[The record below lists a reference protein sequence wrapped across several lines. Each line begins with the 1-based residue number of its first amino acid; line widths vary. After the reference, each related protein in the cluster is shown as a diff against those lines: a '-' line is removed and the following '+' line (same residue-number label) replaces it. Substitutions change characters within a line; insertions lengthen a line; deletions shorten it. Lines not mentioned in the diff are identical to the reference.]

1 LPIALIVPVGIY
13 VQRVLR
19 GILDKI
25 PLGISRIYLLTQS
38 GSDAWAQKTHE
49 NLDKLT
55 KLLGPLKNVA
65 QQIEVNDF
73 TNYTSCFE
81 VLYNLVN
88 QLHEQSDVS
97 DIYVDITSSTRIW
110 TVAATAV
117 ASLFENVKIYYVTKG
132 DTAGEKLS
140 IEERYPEW
148 AINDPG
154 KEIIEIVPPYSN
166 IEEVLNDDIARRIL
180 MLLYHHP
187 NNQFIS
193 LRDLAY
199 KLGLAKSRD
208 PVKRSEKLKL
218 RRKLYKLRNK
228 GLIYIQQYTGR
239 ALILNLTLFGK
250 TLAQVLI
257 RNHNEEGEEKE

>member
-1 LPIALIVPVGIY
+1 MPIALIVPVGIY

-65 QQIEVNDF
+65 QQVEVNDF